1 MEESGNVAQH
11 EPEDDVDKI
20 TFFAPIRP
28 TAARSLRPGDEI
40 LVPTGKDPFPQV
52 AYRARITDIRE
63 DEASRMITVNGE
75 FVGETS
81 GLFEKPAHPGEMLQ
95 RLLQPGG
102 PVPGTESVLVRA
114 EQLWKWIGV
123 DMNDP
128 DGSTEKFVLRTFQRV
143 NSDET
148 GTAAIEV
155 RLQSKSDPRKVRI
168 LTFKPDATVG
178 FKGHR

>member
-1 MEESGNVAQH
+1 MVDSGNVAQQA
-11 EPEDDVDKI
+11 PVDEADQI

-52 AYRARITDIRE
+52 AYRARITDIRD

-81 GLFEKPAHPGEMLQ
+81 GLFEKPAHPGEVFQ
-95 RLLQPGG
+95 RLQQPGG
-102 PVPGTESVLVRA
+102 PVPGTESILVRA
-114 EQLWKWIGV
+114 EELWKWIGV

-128 DGSTEKFVLRTFQRV
+128 DGSSEKYVLRTFRRV
-143 NSDET
+143 HSNET
-148 GTAAIEV
+148 DREAIEL
-155 RLQSKSDPRKVRI
+155 RLQCKVDPRKVSY
-168 LTFKPDATVG
+168 LDV
-178 FKGHR
+178 